1 MNNPVLNLFIF
12 FVFLGENIPCQL
24 FPTFLLH
31 ILKRRLPTGDISLRL
46 QRPRIMLLL
55 TVLYQ
60 KVWPWE
66 KTARKKKNSLRYE
79 YFYFAYNAVIQ
90 LNNCTTAFILIF
102 LVFVLLSCIEMV
114 SVTVSLSLRKRYKH
128 LCLYGQGQKR
138 EK

>member
-31 ILKRRLPTGDISLRL
+31 ILKRLPTGDISLRL

-66 KTARKKKNSLRYE
+66 KTARKKKKNSLRYE

>member
-31 ILKRRLPTGDISLRL
+31 ILKRLPTGDISLRL

-66 KTARKKKNSLRYE
+66 KTARKKKKTPSDMN
-79 YFYFAYNAVIQ
+79 I
-90 LNNCTTAFILIF
+90 FILPTM
-102 LVFVLLSCIEMV
+102 L
-114 SVTVSLSLRKRYKH
+114 
-128 LCLYGQGQKR
+128 
-138 EK
+138 